1 MNGKYIRGFLLL
13 LVLVIVLS
21 AGGVVLAA
29 AGFEIDRWVI
39 GGGGGRV
46 AAGDYVLNATV
57 GQAVV
62 GGVAGSP
69 YDLCAGFWCGMG
81 VYKVYLPMV
90 VRNG

>member
-13 LVLVIVLS
+13 LALVMLLS
-21 AGGVVLAA
+21 VSGVVLAA
-29 AGFEIDRWVI
+29 NGFEIDRWVI

-57 GQAVV
+57 GQAVA
-62 GGVAGSP
+62 GGVTGSP
-69 YDLCAGFWCGMG
+69 YELCAGFWCGMG